1 MWTVVADVAAFVG
14 TFPFRGAVR
23 NEPGG
28 NVAVVQLKDASRL
41 DGEFGL
47 AVPRVANHDR
57 RYDRYLL
64 QPGDVLVQAR
74 GRHPAGIVEL
84 RDPAIAAPGL
94 HALRADPRRLTPAYL
109 SWALNHS
116 KTQGTI
122 ASVAQGTHAP
132 FLSKQALMEL
142 RIPVPPLPVQH
153 QITDVI
159 RTREHERQ
167 LANQLA
173 AAQDALVEGKTW
185 AAAMRDIEGA
195 A

>member
-1 MWTVVADVAAFVG
+1 MWMVVADVAAFVG

-28 NVAVVQLKDASRL
+28 NIAVVQLKDASRL
-41 DGEFGL
+41 DGELGP
-47 AVPRVANHDR
+47 AVPRVSNHDR

-84 RDPAIAAPGL
+84 RDAAIAAPGL
-94 HALRADPRRLTPAYL
+94 HTLRADPRRLTPAYL
-109 SWALNHS
+109 SWVLSHP
-116 KTQGTI
+116 KTQATI

-132 FLSKQALMEL
+132 FLSKQGLIEL
-142 RIPVPPLPVQH
+142 RIPVPPLSVQH

-159 RTREHERQ
+159 RTREHERR
-167 LANQLA
+167 LATQLA
-173 AAQDALVEGKTW
+173 AAQDALVDGKTW
-185 AAAMRDIEGA
+185 AAAMRDIKETT
-195 A
+195 